1 MCAILKKSVDEEST
15 LGTVLQRS
23 LPDMFF
29 MQAGRRRTRTLEN
42 MASEQCTEPAACG
55 MTQRQEG

>member
-23 LPDMFF
+23 LPDMFLCRLEGDRHGLWRTWLPSSALSRRL
-29 MQAGRRRTRTLEN
+29 AG
-42 MASEQCTEPAACG
+42 
-55 MTQRQEG
+55 